1 MRKHFQVLRRV
12 ARSAKDWKVY
22 FVPLFFSKGVC
33 AVVYGAGG
41 TFQYLVHLYDSPAI
55 TFGS

>member
-1 MRKHFQVLRRV
+1 
-12 ARSAKDWKVY
+12 
-22 FVPLFFSKGVC
+22 VPLFFSKGVC